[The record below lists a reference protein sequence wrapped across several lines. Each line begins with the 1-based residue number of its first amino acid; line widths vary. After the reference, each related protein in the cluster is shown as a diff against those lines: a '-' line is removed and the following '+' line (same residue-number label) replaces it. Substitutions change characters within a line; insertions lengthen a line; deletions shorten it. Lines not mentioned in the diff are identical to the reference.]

1 MRPVTTCLWFNTEGE
16 EAATFYVSLVPN
28 SRITKVTH
36 YSVETPSPNPVGSV
50 LTVDFELN
58 GQRFQALNGGPE
70 FPFTEATSLVLA
82 CDDQEEADRLWQAL
96 GADGE
101 FGPCGWLKDRF
112 GLSWQIFPS
121 ELDELFEDPDPQ
133 RAAAAMRAMLQQS
146 RIDIAEIKSAM
157 DAAT

>member
-1 MRPVTTCLWFNTEGE
+1 
-16 EAATFYVSLVPN
+16 
-28 SRITKVTH
+28 
-36 YSVETPSPNPVGSV
+36 VGSV

-58 GQRFQALNGGPE
+58 GQRFQALNGGPQ
-70 FPFTEATSLVLA
+70 FPMTEAASLVLA
-82 CDDQEEADRLWQAL
+82 CDDQEEADRLWQSL
-96 GADGE
+96 GAGGE

-121 ELDELFEDPDPQ
+121 ELDELFDDPDPQ
-133 RAAAAMRAMLQQS
+133 RAAAAMRAVLQQS